1 MSFDLLYKTGTYTYP
16 ITFRIPSSAPPSL
29 HVDYGSV
36 SWKLRAFAH
45 RPGTFH
51 SKLSA
56 ERDVIVVACPME
68 EDTEDSES
76 IIIERNWDQQLQYL
90 ISISGRAFFI
100 GGTVPISIV
109 L

>member
-1 MSFDLLYKTGTYTYP
+1 M
-16 ITFRIPSSAPPSL
+16 
-29 HVDYGSV
+29 
-36 SWKLRAFAH
+36 H

-76 IIIERNWDQQLQYL
+76 IIIERNWDQQMQYL
-90 ISISGRAFFI
+90 ISISGRSFFI

-109 L
+109 LMPMDKVKVHRITVHIEGTFFLFPSF